1 MNNET
6 VYTYE
11 AEKFAVSENG
21 LHLLRNRFNY
31 ETILWNTIE
40 TVEVRNGKDLRNWLW
55 VLFVGVALAGY
66 AIYDIFYILFIFNDP
81 KTHVIYAERLVLPVI
96 PLSLGLYSIFIA
108 LRNTRVMVI
117 KGTTK
122 TYSLSLRYLIKSS
135 QYSEFISFMQKK
147 NPQLKYLSN

>member
-6 VYTYE
+6 AYTYE

-31 ETILWNTIE
+31 ETISWNTID
-40 TVEVRNGKDLRNWLW
+40 TVEVRDGKDLRNWLW

-66 AIYDIFYILFIFNDP
+66 AVYDIFHILFIFNDP
-81 KTHVIYAERLVLPVI
+81 DTHVIYVERLVIPVI

-117 KGTTK
+117 KGATK
-122 TYSLSLRYLIKSS
+122 TYSLSLRYLIKRN

-147 NPQLKYLSN
+147 NPQLKYLQK

>member
-1 MNNET
+1 MNNGT
-6 VYTYE
+6 AYTYE

-31 ETILWNTIE
+31 ETISWNTIE

-81 KTHVIYAERLVLPVI
+81 HTHVIYVERLVLPVI

-122 TYSLSLRYLIKSS
+122 TYFLSLRYLIKSS
-135 QYSEFISFMQKK
+135 RYSEFISFMQKK
-147 NPQLKYLSN
+147 NPQLKYLSK

>member
-31 ETILWNTIE
+31 ETILWNSIE

-81 KTHVIYAERLVLPVI
+81 TTHVIHAERLVLPVI

-122 TYSLSLRYLIKSS
+122 TYFLSLRYLIKSG

-147 NPQLKYLSN
+147 NPQLNYLSK

>member
-11 AEKFAVSENG
+11 AEKFAVLENG

-31 ETILWNTIE
+31 ETIFWNTIE
-40 TVEVRNGKDLRNWLW
+40 TVEVRDGKDLRNWLW

-81 KTHVIYAERLVLPVI
+81 NTREIYVERLVLPVI
-96 PLSLGLYSIFIA
+96 PLALGLYSIFIA

-117 KGTTK
+117 KETTE
-122 TYSLSLRYLIKSS
+122 TYSLSLRYLIKAVSIRS
-135 QYSEFISFMQKK
+135 LFHLCKRRIRI
-147 NPQLKYLSN
+147 

>member
-6 VYTYE
+6 AYTYE
-11 AEKFAVSENG
+11 AEKFAVSDNG

-31 ETILWNTIE
+31 ETIAWNTID
-40 TVEVRNGKDLRNWLW
+40 TLEVRDGKDLRNWLW

-81 KTHVIYAERLVLPVI
+81 NVHEIYAERLVLPVI
-96 PLSLGLYSIFIA
+96 PLALGLYSIIIA

-117 KGTTK
+117 KGATK
-122 TYSLSLRYLIKSS
+122 TYFLSLRYLIKSS
-135 QYSEFISFMQKK
+135 QYAEFVTFMQKK
-147 NPQLKYLSN
+147 NPQLKYMSK